1 MQILPF
7 HSLALIAE
15 THLSDVSFTYREE
28 AVDASISPMYYVV
41 AIVAVAAIALLIYYV
56 INRGP
61 AIVNTPLGMLHELCR
76 TNRIKGRSRVV
87 MEQIAEA
94 AGLEHPAVMFL
105 SRSRFDETVAAA
117 KRKRSLDAKQTS
129 TLGLV
134 RRKLFA
140 SL

>member
-1 MQILPF
+1 MPNL
-7 HSLALIAE
+7 SLSSFALVAE
-15 THLSDVSFTYREE
+15 THLADVSFDYREE
-28 AVDASISPMYYVV
+28 VVDTSVSPIYFVV
-41 AIVAVAAIALLIYYV
+41 AVIAVATISLVVYYV

-76 TNRIKGRSRVV
+76 AHRIKGRSRVV

-105 SRSRFDETVAAA
+105 SQARFDAAVAAA
-117 KRKRSLDAKQTS
+117 KRKVSFDAKQTS
-129 TLGLV
+129 ALGLV

-140 SL
+140 